1 MRKILVIITGGVA
14 IYKICTFIRLLK
26 KAEVEVRCLMTESAT
41 HLISPNLFA
50 TLSDNAVA
58 TDMFI
63 NTQSNIVHISLAKWA
78 EIVAIAPAT
87 ANIIGKV
94 ANGIAD
100 DLASTTIMA
109 LGRKPV
115 IVAPAM
121 NVEMWNSKP
130 FQRNLK
136 QIIKDGMI
144 VLEPTSGSLA
154 CGDDAKG
161 RMVEPEI
168 LFNKIKEYL

>member
-1 MRKILVIITGGVA
+1 MKNVLIIITGGVA
-14 IYKICTFIRLLK
+14 IYKICTFVRLLK
-26 KAEVEVRCLMTESAT
+26 KAGIEIRCIMTEAAT
-41 HLISPNLFA
+41 KMISPNLFA

-58 TDMFI
+58 TDMFT
-63 NTQSNIVHISLAKWA
+63 NVQNNIVHISLAKWA
-78 EIVAIAPAT
+78 EIIVIAPAT
-87 ANIIGKV
+87 ANIIGKI
-94 ANGIAD
+94 ANGVAD

-109 LGRKPV
+109 LGGKPI

-168 LFNKIKEYL
+168 LFNKLKEYL